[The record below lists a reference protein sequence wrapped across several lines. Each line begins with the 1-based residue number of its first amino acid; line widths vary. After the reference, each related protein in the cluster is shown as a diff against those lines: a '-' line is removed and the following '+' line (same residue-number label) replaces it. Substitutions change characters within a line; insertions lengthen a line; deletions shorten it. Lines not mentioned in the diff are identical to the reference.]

1 MNPVLHAALV
11 TTWVVTMMV
20 TAIALGVDIGKRV
33 AALINAHRNNNA

>member
-11 TTWVVTMMV
+11 TTWVVTTMV
-20 TAIALGVDIGKRV
+20 TATALGAGIGKQV